1 MKRFFQK
8 KVTKIVSVALSTI
21 LITGIAA
28 GCGEKGE
35 DKDEKGRTVIS
46 VGGWPTKDGPSKDNA
61 EAIRARFE
69 QANQDVVVEPD
80 SWSFDLKTFYAKAAG
95 GRLPTVYN
103 ANFTEVSQI
112 ISAGYSADITDALK
126 KYNIYDK
133 INKKVLNLISKDGKT
148 YAYPSASY
156 LLGLAYNVDIF
167 EKAGLMEADG
177 TPKQPK
183 DWNEVLEFAL
193 RIKETT
199 GKTGFLFPTTSNY
212 GGWMFTS
219 IAWGFGVCF
228 MEQDNNGKWKAKFD
242 SPECAEALQWIK
254 DLKWKYDV
262 IPANTLINGTEYY
275 KLFGIG
281 EAGMLLVPGDFARRL
296 PTYDMKPEQIGIM
309 AMPSG
314 PQKHVTLMGGG
325 VFAISNK
332 ATKDQADAGVRWL
345 QTTETPNATDEYKL
359 NLENEI
365 KKKVG
370 QNELVTIKGFSQWRD
385 DSEAVKF
392 SDEMRTKYAN
402 ANMNHVRLYNE
413 FVENLG
419 DCEIRPE
426 EPVCAQELY
435 GVFDN
440 CIQEVLTNKDADP
453 ATILAKAK
461 SDFQSNYL
469 DNLDY

>member
-1 MKRFFQK
+1 
-8 KVTKIVSVALSTI
+8 
-21 LITGIAA
+21 
-28 GCGEKGE
+28 
-35 DKDEKGRTVIS
+35 
-46 VGGWPTKDGPSKDNA
+46 
-61 EAIRARFE
+61 
-69 QANQDVVVEPD
+69 
-80 SWSFDLKTFYAKAAG
+80 
-95 GRLPTVYN
+95 
-103 ANFTEVSQI
+103 
-112 ISAGYSADITDALK
+112 
-126 KYNIYDK
+126 
-133 INKKVLNLISKDGKT
+133 
-148 YAYPSASY
+148 
-156 LLGLAYNVDIF
+156 
-167 EKAGLMEADG
+167 
-177 TPKQPK
+177 
-183 DWNEVLEFAL
+183 
-193 RIKETT
+193 
-199 GKTGFLFPTTSNY
+199 
-212 GGWMFTS
+212 
-219 IAWGFGVCF
+219 
-228 MEQDNNGKWKAKFD
+228 
-242 SPECAEALQWIK
+242 
-254 DLKWKYDV
+254 
-262 IPANTLINGTEYY
+262 
-275 KLFGIG
+275 
-281 EAGMLLVPGDFARRL
+281 MLLVPGDFARRL

-314 PQKHVTLMGGG
+314 PKKHVTLMGGG

-332 ATKDQADAGVRWL
+332 ATKDQSDAGVRWL

-370 QNELVTIKGFSQWRD
+370 QNELVTIKGFSQWSD